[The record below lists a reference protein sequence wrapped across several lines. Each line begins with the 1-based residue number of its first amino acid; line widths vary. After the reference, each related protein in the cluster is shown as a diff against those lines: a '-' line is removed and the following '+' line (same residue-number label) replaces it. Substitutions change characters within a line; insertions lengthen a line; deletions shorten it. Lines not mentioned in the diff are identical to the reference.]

1 MRLIQR
7 LMFFSFW
14 LAAGLAPTTAGAHDL
29 VLKEPDNIRVGA
41 CSEQIRFQVEL
52 NDGGHKHNAGQAPAA
67 TYRVIVYSPARR
79 KIIKTFDVTDHKL
92 GDTKFFVVPSDSL
105 ICDRQL
111 EIRVDDQNRVE
122 ETNKKNNAADIK
134 LEVSRTGGDN
144 PCAATPDKCR

>member
-52 NDGGHKHNAGQAPAA
+52 NDGGHKHNAGQEPAA

-79 KIIKTFDVTDHKL
+79 KIIKTFD
-92 GDTKFFVVPSDSL
+92 VPSDSL

-144 PCAATPDKCR
+144 PCAAAPDKCR